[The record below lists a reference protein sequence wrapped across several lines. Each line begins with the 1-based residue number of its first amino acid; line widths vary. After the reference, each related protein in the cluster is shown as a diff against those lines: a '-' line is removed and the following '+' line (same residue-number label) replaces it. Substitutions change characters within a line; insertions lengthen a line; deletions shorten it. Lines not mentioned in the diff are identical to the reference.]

1 MIKILQRGG
10 NSVTALLKLLLL
22 LLLQMMMML
31 VSMPKRATPP
41 LTSTT
46 ELQQSLRHAAGHLQ
60 AALLTILF
68 TLGPR
73 RRRSIG
79 HQTAVTFNNR

>member
-10 NSVTALLKLLLL
+10 NSVTALLKLPLLL
-22 LLLQMMMML
+22 LLLMMML